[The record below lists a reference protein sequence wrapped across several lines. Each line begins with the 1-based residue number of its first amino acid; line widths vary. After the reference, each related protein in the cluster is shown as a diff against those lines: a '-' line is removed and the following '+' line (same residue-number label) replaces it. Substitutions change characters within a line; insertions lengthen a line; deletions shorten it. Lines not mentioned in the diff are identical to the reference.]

1 MNTIRRLTL
10 RFALTAP
17 LAAALI
23 LLPAGTVRFWPGWVF
38 LGIFIGSSVAF
49 TTYLFRHD
57 PRLLERRMQSSE
69 PAREQK
75 IFRMLW
81 IPLWIVGL
89 TLPGL
94 DYRFSWSRTIAGGVP
109 AWLILLCQALLLC
122 AFLIVNQAMRANTFA
137 SSTIQVEPGQMV
149 ISTGPYRLVRHPMY
163 SGFLLLIL
171 ATPLALGSYMALPVF
186 ALLVPVLVY
195 RLINEEKTLRRELAG
210 YADYCQRTRF
220 RLVPF
225 VY

>member
-1 MNTIRRLTL
+1 MNVIRKLAL
-10 RFALTAP
+10 RFAITAS

-23 LLPAGTVRFWPGWVF
+23 LLPAGTLRFWPGWVF
-38 LGIFIGSSVAF
+38 LGIFLGSSIAV
-49 TTYLFRHD
+49 TVYLFRHD
-57 PRLLERRMQSSE
+57 PRLLERRLQNSE

-75 IFRMLW
+75 LFRMLW

-89 TLPGL
+89 TLPGF
-94 DYRFSWSRTIAGGVP
+94 DYRFGWSRTFAGGVP
-109 AWLILLCQALLLC
+109 VWLILLCQALVLC
-122 AFLIVNQAMRANTFA
+122 GFAIIFRVMRANTFA
-137 SSTIQVEPGQMV
+137 SSTIQVEPEQKL
-149 ISTGPYRLVRHPMY
+149 ISTGLYRLVRHPMY

-171 ATPLALGSYMALPVF
+171 AAPLALGSYVALPVF

>member
-1 MNTIRRLTL
+1 MILRLAL
-10 RFALTAP
+10 RFAIMAP
-17 LAAALI
+17 LSCALL

-38 LGIFIGSSVAF
+38 LGVFLGSSVAL
-49 TTYLFRHD
+49 TAYLFRHD
-57 PRLLERRMQSSE
+57 PQLLARRMQNRE

-75 IFRMLW
+75 IFRMFW
-81 IPLWIVGL
+81 IPLWIGGL
-89 TLPGL
+89 TLPGF
-94 DYRFSWSRTIAGGVP
+94 DYRFGWSRTFAGGVP
-109 AWLILLCQALLLC
+109 VWLILLCQALVLC

-137 SSTIQVEPGQMV
+137 SSTIQVESGQKV
-149 ISTGPYRLVRHPMY
+149 ISTGLYRFVRHPMY

-171 ATPLALGSYMALPVF
+171 ATPLALGSYVALPVF

-195 RLINEEKTLRRELAG
+195 RLTNEEKTLRRELAG

>member
-1 MNTIRRLTL
+1 M
-10 RFALTAP
+10 AP
-17 LAAALI
+17 LSCALL

-38 LGIFIGSSVAF
+38 LGVFLGSSVAL
-49 TTYLFRHD
+49 TAYLFRHD
-57 PRLLERRMQSSE
+57 PRLLERRLQNSE
-69 PAREQK
+69 PASEQK
-75 IFRMLW
+75 IFRMIW

-89 TLPGL
+89 TLPGF
-94 DYRFSWSRTIAGGVP
+94 DYRFGWSRTMAGGVP
-109 AWLILLCQALLLC
+109 VWLILLCQAFVLC

-137 SSTIQVEPGQMV
+137 SSTIQVETGQKV

-171 ATPLALGSYMALPVF
+171 ATPLALGSYVALPVF

-195 RLINEEKTLRRELAG
+195 RLINEEKMLRRELAG